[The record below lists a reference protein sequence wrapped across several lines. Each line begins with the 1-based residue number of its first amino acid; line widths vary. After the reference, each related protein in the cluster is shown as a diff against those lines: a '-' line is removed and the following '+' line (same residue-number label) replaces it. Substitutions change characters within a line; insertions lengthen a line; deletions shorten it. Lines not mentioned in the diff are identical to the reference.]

1 MLEIRGVSFAY
12 DEVAAVRD
20 VTATIRSKQL
30 VALTGPNGSGKST
43 LLKMLARVNVP
54 DAGSGNCSHFAS
66 YHVWH
71 YWHLKFWENSISRS
85 HQDQQADYSE
95 LASGNGNPVRLI
107 QIKRYTSM
115 TPVGSSTSTCRE
127 LP

>member
-1 MLEIRGVSFAY
+1 GRALWSRPIQAPQSKDG
-12 DEVAAVRD
+12 AAFSRALAD
-20 VTATIRSKQL
+20 PLAGSLPHTRWASHRCSRFQSEKRSLPDQL
-30 VALTGPNGSGKST
+30 CTRVPHSGQ
-43 LLKMLARVNVP
+43 LNVP

-95 LASGNGNPVRLI
+95 LASGNGNPV
-107 QIKRYTSM
+107 
-115 TPVGSSTSTCRE
+115 
-127 LP
+127 